1 MSYIDSMPMTLRTEA
16 GPRPTRGGA
25 QIVDDDV
32 FRLLIGMEI
41 QKARRLR
48 YLVSV
53 VCIHVEAETGS
64 ADASAAVKMVASL
77 IRSTDA
83 VAARDQSTVALLLID
98 AEASNL
104 PAILQRLEVALEALP
119 WSAGGAC
126 YPQTAAS
133 AEELLT
139 QAATMMARA
148 RRDGG
153 RRFYIS
159 TTS

>member
-1 MSYIDSMPMTLRTEA
+1 M
-16 GPRPTRGGA
+16 
-25 QIVDDDV
+25 
-32 FRLLIGMEI
+32 
-41 QKARRLR
+41 
-48 YLVSV
+48 

-83 VAARDQSTVALLLID
+83 VTALDQSTVALLLID
-98 AEASNL
+98 AEAANL
-104 PAILQRLEVALEALP
+104 PTILQRLEVALDALP

-126 YPQTAAS
+126 YPQSAAS
-133 AEELLT
+133 AEDLLT

-148 RRDGG
+148 RQDGG
-153 RRFYIS
+153 RRFYIAT

>member
-1 MSYIDSMPMTLRTEA
+1 MRTVA

-25 QIVDDDV
+25 QIVNDAV
-32 FRLLIGMEI
+32 FRLLLDMEVR
-41 QKARRLR
+41 KAQRLR

-83 VAARDQSTVALLLID
+83 VTARDQSTLALLLID
-98 AEASNL
+98 ADASNL
-104 PAILQRLEVALEALP
+104 PTIFQRLEVALDALP

-126 YPQTAAS
+126 YPQSAAS
-133 AEELLT
+133 AEDLLT

-148 RRDGG
+148 RQDGG
-153 RRFYIS
+153 RRFYIAT

>member
-1 MSYIDSMPMTLRTEA
+1 MPMTIRTVA
-16 GPRPTRGGA
+16 GSRPTRGGA
-25 QIVDDDV
+25 QIVDDNV
-32 FRLLIGMEI
+32 FRLLIDMEI
-41 QKARRLR
+41 RKAQRLR

-53 VCIHVEAETGS
+53 VCIHVAAETGG
-64 ADASAAVKMVASL
+64 ADASAAVNMVASL

-83 VAARDQSTVALLLID
+83 VTALDQSTVALLLID

-104 PAILQRLEVALEALP
+104 PTILQRLEVPLDALP

-126 YPQTAAS
+126 YPQSAAS
-133 AEELLT
+133 AEDLLT

-148 RRDGG
+148 RQDGG

-159 TTS
+159 TTTS